1 MSKDIKNVMVEE
13 NLKTNSFE
21 PQELDREDYLPTESA
36 AAMTRGA
43 IKGFAGGSLMTLGFC
58 LIRSSKSKG
67 IIKPFCGSLVGMAGT
82 AFVADSFCDW
92 EKAARGFGEVIVDRL
107 YHKIHS

>member
-1 MSKDIKNVMVEE
+1 MSKTIKNVMEE
-13 NLKTNSFE
+13 EVCETRPFE

-36 AAMTRGA
+36 AAMARGA

-67 IIKPFCGSLVGMAGT
+67 IIKPFCGSLIGLAGA
-82 AFVADSFCDW
+82 AFAADSFCDW
-92 EKAARGFGEVIVDRL
+92 EKAARGFGEFLVDKL